1 MFTRLALAGMLA
13 LAMVPTRAL
22 VEPGSKLAIESRKP
36 FCERNPHTC
45 GAIQE
50 VWLGLRTK
58 ALLVAGSA
66 YRIVVAEIAKAE
78 TGAPGQGPLPQWPPH
93 AADLKG
99 TLNARDRA
107 LDWQAPP
114 QTDTVR

>member
-13 LAMVPTRAL
+13 LSMVPTRAL
-22 VEPGSKLAIESRKP
+22 VEPGSQLEIESRRP

-50 VWLGLRTK
+50 VWIGLRTK
-58 ALLVAGSA
+58 VLLVAGSA
-66 YRIVVAEIAKAE
+66 YRIVVAEIGKAD
-78 TGAPGQGPLPQWPPH
+78 TGPFGPRPLPQFPPH

-99 TLNARDRA
+99 TLNARDRE
-107 LDWQAPP
+107 LDWQAT
-114 QTDTVR
+114 QRAGTAR